1 MNQDETRCVIEGDS
15 EDRISGLPKNVIDHI
30 LEFIPVKDAARTSI
44 LSRKWR
50 YIWATFPELVLD
62 NGFRQNFIGKLKSDF
77 TEAVNCILLLHM
89 GDIVKFVLDTKGVF
103 TAKSSYAII
112 DRWILYV
119 TRNGV
124 KMLTL
129 RTSNDDT
136 YTLPLS
142 IFNCSTLTYLEL
154 SNCVFKPP
162 NPFIGFQNLI
172 ALHLKGTTFVPA
184 TSFCVIKAP
193 LLAKLDLILCR
204 GTQYLNIVSPGLKF
218 LVFRDSHSYLV
229 LDCFMNCK
237 NITLLKLEFNGV
249 VDDRTND
256 KRSTLEKL
264 LVSSPALE
272 VLRLDSF
279 FVELLSARIVPNLQP
294 STLSCLW
301 HLHLGVDFS
310 KMCHISYVLQLIKSS
325 PNLRKLHISVHATSD
340 DAEAILKYLDTPSC
354 LEQPLDK
361 LEHVAINCFSSS
373 KAELLF
379 VKLLLSRSPS
389 LLKMCIDQL
398 ADIDI
403 DIALEL
409 MRFPRASPRAELFYS
424 RYKDNSVI

>member
-1 MNQDETRCVIEGDS
+1 
-15 EDRISGLPKNVIDHI
+15 
-30 LEFIPVKDAARTSI
+30 
-44 LSRKWR
+44 
-50 YIWATFPELVLD
+50 
-62 NGFRQNFIGKLKSDF
+62 
-77 TEAVNCILLLHM
+77 
-89 GDIVKFVLDTKGVF
+89 
-103 TAKSSYAII
+103 
-112 DRWILYV
+112 
-119 TRNGV
+119 
-124 KMLTL
+124 MLTL

-279 FVELLSARIVPNLQP
+279 FVEVRYWLLVSLWYLILMVVLYDSNYCVFFKAFECTHCSEFAAFYTQLLVASTFRCRLQQNVSHFLCP
-294 STLSCLW
+294 A
-301 HLHLGVDFS
+301 V
-310 KMCHISYVLQLIKSS
+310 
-325 PNLRKLHISVHATSD
+325 N
-340 DAEAILKYLDTPSC
+340 
-354 LEQPLDK
+354 
-361 LEHVAINCFSSS
+361 
-373 KAELLF
+373 
-379 VKLLLSRSPS
+379 
-389 LLKMCIDQL
+389 
-398 ADIDI
+398 
-403 DIALEL
+403 
-409 MRFPRASPRAELFYS
+409 
-424 RYKDNSVI
+424 